1 MKMKMT
7 AYCVLNTLFRY
18 HDKIYT
24 YMCSRWAGVEIVGT
38 TRAEIYE
45 RRVAEGTRS
54 GRKSVT
60 ALSHKANIKIFEL
73 LQYFSVSGFG
83 YY

>member
-1 MKMKMT
+1 MG
-7 AYCVLNTLFRY
+7 R
-18 HDKIYT
+18 
-24 YMCSRWAGVEIVGT
+24 SGIVGT

-60 ALSHKANIKIFEL
+60 ALSRKANIKIFEL